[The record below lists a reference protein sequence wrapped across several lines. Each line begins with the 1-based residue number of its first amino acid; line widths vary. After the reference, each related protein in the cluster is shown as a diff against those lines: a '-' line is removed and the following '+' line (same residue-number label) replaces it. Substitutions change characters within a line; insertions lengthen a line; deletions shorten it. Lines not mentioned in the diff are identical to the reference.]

1 MLLYVRVS
9 RRLLGWKDVLR
20 CSPRIGTAKG
30 SSLDQSKDLAWLEL
44 GMVSLGGNP
53 TAEKFEINGACL
65 GLTAG
70 ELGLR

>member
-1 MLLYVRVS
+1 M
-9 RRLLGWKDVLR
+9 LGWKHVLR
-20 CSPRIGTAKG
+20 YSPRIGTAKG

-44 GMVSLGGNP
+44 GVVSLGGNP
-53 TAEKFEINGACL
+53 TAEKSEINGACL